1 MNTTYEWEEE
11 IYRKYVPVPGK
22 RYWHYKNKYGT
33 YFQSFLGPKHWSS
46 YECLGLWAMTL
57 KGRWL
62 QVNP

>member
-11 IYRKYVPVPGK
+11 IHRKYTSVPGK
-22 RYWHYKNKYGT
+22 RYWHYKNKHGT
-33 YFQSFLGPKHWSS
+33 YFQSFLGPKNWSN

-57 KGRWL
+57 KGQWL